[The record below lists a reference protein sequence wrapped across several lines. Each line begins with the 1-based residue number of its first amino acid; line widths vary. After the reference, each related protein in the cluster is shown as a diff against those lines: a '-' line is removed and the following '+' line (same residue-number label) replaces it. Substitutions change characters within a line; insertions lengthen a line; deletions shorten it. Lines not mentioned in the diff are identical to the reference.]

1 MLNLE
6 TTLGNVKPLPLPWA
20 EVWERLP
27 LALEPDG
34 EREGSLAQAGTIWVK
49 RGTAVWPY
57 RRVRWQRRLACTRR
71 GAYTLSEQW
80 LRVGDPFGLI
90 ERQAP
95 VVAGRT
101 EVIVY
106 PRVVPLR
113 RLGLPLHHPS
123 LDAVSPRSPATD
135 PTRTAGLRDYRPED
149 PLRLIHWPTT
159 ARRGSLQVR
168 VLEPA
173 TSLRV
178 SLVLDVRGF
187 WVGVYRDVLLE
198 LAISALA
205 SVAVY
210 LHEQGQ
216 PVGLLANTDPPVEFL
231 PGASVG
237 HLQEILEALARLAPA
252 PSVPLLPWLLGP
264 LPRRGTAVL
273 AVSDLAPELGLA
285 LGALTE
291 AGCRVLPLLASSG
304 TTRSL
309 GPAWAHTIR
318 ITPDSDLASVL
329 EGASVVG

>member
-1 MLNLE
+1 
-6 TTLGNVKPLPLPWA
+6 LPWT

-34 EREGSLAQAGTIWVK
+34 EREGSISQAGTTWVK
-49 RGTAVWPY
+49 RGVALWPY
-57 RRVRWQRRLACTRR
+57 RRLRWQRRLACTRR
-71 GAYTLSEQW
+71 GAFSLAEQW
-80 LRVGDPFGLI
+80 LRVGDGFGLI

-101 EVIVY
+101 EIIVY

-123 LDAVSPRSPATD
+123 LEAVSARSPATD
-135 PTRTAGLRDYRPED
+135 PTRTAGLRDYLPED

-159 ARRGSLQVR
+159 ARRGSLMVR

-187 WVGVYRDVLLE
+187 WVGVYREALLE

-216 PVGLLANTDPPVEFL
+216 PAGLLANTDPPIELL

-237 HLQEILEALARLAPA
+237 HLQEMLEALARLHPA
-252 PSVPLLPWLLGP
+252 PSMPLLPWLLAP
-264 LPRRGTAVL
+264 LPRGSTAVL
-273 AVSDLAPELGLA
+273 AVSDLAPDVGRNLDTLA
-285 LGALTE
+285 E
-291 AGCRVLPLLASSG
+291 AGCRVLPVLASSG

-309 GPAWAHTIR
+309 GARWAHAIR
-318 ITPDSDLASVL
+318 LAPDSDLTRVL
-329 EGASVVG
+329 EGAGI